1 MKIQALLRLKILAS
15 QASSKEPVG
24 PSLGQLGIPIMEFC
38 TKYNALTQR
47 FFSDVLLNVVIYSYG
62 SQKYDFIIKFPDFN
76 FFIRRCFDKFIPFKK
91 PGFFL
96 FPVTHFFYTTP
107 FMLYELLQYYNVHY
121 YNNSNVYLKEYKKLV
136 NALKS
141 NGFIVFSY

>member
-38 TKYNALTQR
+38 NKYNNLTQR
-47 FFSDVLLNVVIYSYG
+47 FFPDVLLNVVVYSYG

-76 FFIRRCFDKFIPFKK
+76 FFIKRCFDNFISFKK
-91 PGFFL
+91 PGFLL
-96 FPVTHFFYTTP
+96 FPITHFFYITP
-107 FMLYELLQYYNVHY
+107 YILYELLLYYNINY
-121 YNNSNVYLKEYKKLV
+121 YNNNSVFLKEYKKLV